1 MANDA
6 AAEEGKKGKGKKGKG
21 NLIPAVVVAV
31 GLVGGAYMMKGGGSK
46 KGAAGTTVASGAA
59 TTTTDAMQAP
69 ATAKSLAQVA
79 KLEDITLNLADGHFL
94 KLGLALQLAPKGV
107 VTDYTTGGAAAK
119 ALDLA
124 IGVFGTENYA
134 QLVQPGQREQAKAE
148 LAKKVVAA
156 YNGQVQGIYLTDFV
170 MQ

>member
-6 AAEEGKKGKGKKGKG
+6 AAEEGKQVKGKKGKG

-46 KGAAGTTVASGAA
+46 KAAASTTIAAGAA
-59 TTTTDAMQAP
+59 TPTTDAMQAP

>member
-6 AAEEGKKGKGKKGKG
+6 ATEEGKQVKGKKGKG

-46 KGAAGTTVASGAA
+46 KAAAGTTVAAGGA

-134 QLVQPGQREQAKAE
+134 QLVQPAQREQAKAE